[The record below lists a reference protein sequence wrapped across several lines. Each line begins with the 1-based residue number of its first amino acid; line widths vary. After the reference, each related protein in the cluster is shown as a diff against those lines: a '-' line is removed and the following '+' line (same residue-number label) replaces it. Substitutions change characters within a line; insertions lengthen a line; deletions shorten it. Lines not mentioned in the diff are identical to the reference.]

1 MAEEKPEKV
10 AKGAGISRRSFL
22 KGLTAAGA
30 AVTVLTSIKPA
41 KADSYGPNSA
51 DELSKEKL
59 IWMQECMLKARYFD
73 LTILDKMMAGDELV
87 LERYPLLH
95 SCVGEEAVATG
106 VIPAMKPTDWCYPT
120 HRCTIHN
127 ILRDMDMGK
136 MFGCA
141 LYKAT
146 GYTKG
151 RGNHF
156 HISDRSKKV
165 PNIEGLIGLGPI
177 IAAGTAYGE
186 VVKKSGNVVVKFSGD
201 GDYNWP
207 DTFCAL
213 NEAANFKLPIV
224 FIIENN
230 GYMMWVRTDETMAIR
245 DVADR
250 GKGFGIPGYVVDG
263 MDPIAIYNVA
273 KPAIDKARAGGGPSI
288 IECKTYRYFDHM
300 GARGYV
306 PGKALGSW
314 GLYYRSDNELRQ
326 WLVKDPIDNFE
337 RLLISR
343 GILSDTDAK
352 ALRAKA
358 KADVD
363 KAWDW
368 TVAQPNPIPES
379 AMDDALVGRKTLP
392 RQLANC
398 PIY

>member
-1 MAEEKPEKV
+1 
-10 AKGAGISRRSFL
+10 
-22 KGLTAAGA
+22 
-30 AVTVLTSIKPA
+30 
-41 KADSYGPNSA
+41 
-51 DELSKEKL
+51 
-59 IWMQECMLKARYFD
+59 
-73 LTILDKMMAGDELV
+73 
-87 LERYPLLH
+87 
-95 SCVGEEAVATG
+95 
-106 VIPAMKPTDWCYPT
+106 
-120 HRCTIHN
+120 
-127 ILRDMDMGK
+127 
-136 MFGCA
+136 
-141 LYKAT
+141 
-146 GYTKG
+146 
-151 RGNHF
+151 
-156 HISDRSKKV
+156 
-165 PNIEGLIGLGPI
+165 
-177 IAAGTAYGE
+177 
-186 VVKKSGNVVVKFSGD
+186 
-201 GDYNWP
+201 
-207 DTFCAL
+207 
-213 NEAANFKLPIV
+213 LPIV